1 MILLNRKATI
11 ALLFVIIWMGVIFIY
26 SDMES
31 SESNNKSK
39 SIVNET
45 VEKIDIITK
54 ASSKTIKRHQSIAFI
69 ENSNYIFRK
78 ICHACI
84 YLALSILVFHF
95 LICFR
100 KMKLYKYYILCFI
113 ICFLYACSDEY
124 HQTFVVGRTGQ
135 FSDVLIDSVGAL
147 LGSGLSSVIYVFF
160 RKKRRKKKKCIN

>member
-124 HQTFVVGRTGQ
+124 HQTLVLGRTGQ
-135 FSDVLIDSVGAL
+135 FSDVLIDMIG
-147 LGSGLSSVIYVFF
+147 VIIGFIIMIIIYLKN
-160 RKKRRKKKKCIN
+160 KKRQLTK